1 MNEEKRK
8 KARKTA
14 DRLRSKYEELNRPL
28 EWFEELY
35 KEADG
40 DPELIPWGGHAKEGG
55 RVKKGGHAKE
65 GGRALEGG
73 SEQEADLWAHGQARF
88 PLIEWLRMPETQKW
102 QASSTHPKS
111 ALDVGCGLG
120 ANAIALH
127 EAGYQVTA
135 FDISETAVK
144 WAASQAPEHSID
156 WRCANLLDMPEEWEG
171 KFDLVSETFTIQA
184 LYGAER
190 LKAIEALT
198 KLVAP
203 KGKLLIICRGR
214 RDDTIPNTPPLPLS
228 PAELDKIETYG
239 FTSTLRREYFDNKAE
254 PNLHFLAEY
263 TKT

>member
-14 DRLRSKYEELNRPL
+14 DRLRAKYEELNRPL

-35 KEADG
+35 QEAKG
-40 DPELIPWGGHAKEGG
+40 DPELIPWGGLAKEGG
-55 RVKKGGHAKE
+55 LARE
-65 GGRALEGG
+65 DGR
-73 SEQEADLWAHGQARF
+73 EQETDLWAHGQARF
-88 PLIEWLRMPETQKW
+88 PLIEWLQMPETLNW
-102 QASSTHPKS
+102 HAASTQPKK

-127 EAGYQVTA
+127 KAGYQVTA
-135 FDISETAVK
+135 FDISQTAVK
-144 WAASQAPEHSID
+144 WAASQAVEYSID
-156 WRCANLLDMPEEWEG
+156 WKCENLLDMPEEWQG

-184 LYGAER
+184 LYGEER

-198 KLVAP
+198 RLVAP

-214 RDDTIPNTPPLPLS
+214 RDDAIPDTPPLPLS
-228 PAELDKIETYG
+228 PTELDKIETYG
-239 FTSTLRREYFDNKAE
+239 FTSTLRRDYFDNKAE

-263 TKT
+263 TNS

>member
-1 MNEEKRK
+1 MSEQKRK
-8 KARKTA
+8 EARKRA

-35 KEADG
+35 KEAAG
-40 DPELIPWGGHAKEGG
+40 DPELIPWGGHVKESSPS
-55 RVKKGGHAKE
+55 AQQTE
-65 GGRALEGG
+65 NTDE
-73 SEQEADLWAHGQARF
+73 SDPWAHGQARV
-88 PLIEWLRMPETQKW
+88 PLVEWLQMPVSQKW
-102 QASSTHPKS
+102 QTSLPTPKT

-127 EAGYQVTA
+127 EAGYKVTA

-144 WAASQAPEHSID
+144 WAAAQEPELSID
-156 WRCANLLDMPEEWEG
+156 WTCENLLDMPEEWTG

-214 RDDTIPNTPPLPLS
+214 RDETIPETPPLPLS
-228 PAELDKIETYG
+228 PSELNKIETYG
-239 FTSTLRREYFDNKAE
+239 FTSMLRREYFDNKPE
-254 PNLHFLAEY
+254 PNLHFLAEF
-263 TKT
+263 TKS